1 MINRRLHAHAV
12 IAATLFALG
21 SAGAASA
28 AGYSSHDPYR
38 VHGGGVLTLDK
49 TPTRQQTINMCDR
62 EAAYK
67 HLTGQARDTFLH
79 QCENVR

>member
-1 MINRRLHAHAV
+1 MINRRLHPV
-12 IAATLFALG
+12 IVATLLALG

-28 AGYSSHDPYR
+28 AGYSPHDPYR

-49 TPTRQQTINMCDR
+49 TPTRQQTMNMCAT

-67 HLTGQARDTFLH
+67 HLTGQARGTFLH
-79 QCENVR
+79 QCENTR